1 MFNQQ
6 YLISI
11 DFNQKGLGL
20 VFFFSNLLQQTQTMP
35 SSHLPEICSLLAKI
49 LINSSTI
56 ALGGR
61 RMSCQP
67 HQGPNLPS
75 EPWESSTLTSSCSGV
90 SCQTILLMVLA
101 FGGTEAMDV
110 GSCIFARE
118 AGQGESCK
126 RNTKKNPSGT
136 SGNILRGTKLG
147 MGGGSVK
154 PSGHTK
160 NSCLG

>member
-1 MFNQQ
+1 
-6 YLISI
+6 
-11 DFNQKGLGL
+11 
-20 VFFFSNLLQQTQTMP
+20 MP

-75 EPWESSTLTSSCSGV
+75 ESWESSTLTSSCSGV
-90 SCQTILLMVLA
+90 SCQTILLVVLA
-101 FGGTEAMDV
+101 FGGAEAMDV

-126 RNTKKNPSGT
+126 RNTQKKIHQAPLGISLGAQNWGWVEDLSSPVAT
-136 SGNILRGTKLG
+136 EKIPAWVKLG
-147 MGGGSVK
+147 SKDTPGTRLS
-154 PSGHTK
+154 SNCCH
-160 NSCLG
+160 SCGLLI